1 MKVDWQMQT
10 VTRKIGFS
18 LLAIA
23 LAGVLAGTKGLSQT
37 TAPQRGRSATSR
49 TMMRRGYLGVGVMDV
64 TPERAKALNRK
75 EEGGVEVKHVDEN
88 SPASK
93 AGLRENDII
102 LEVNKVKVDDVDQF
116 VRTISESAPGTK
128 IDLSVWR
135 NSARQ
140 NLAATLEAHN
150 ISMDNFDPDFPM
162 PPMPPMPPLG
172 TVDGP
177 VFVVQAPIIG
187 FEGET
192 LTSQLAE
199 FFGVKSGVLV
209 RSVTAGT
216 PAAKAGLKAG
226 DVVTKVNA
234 VTVTNPREVQA
245 LVRMSRRRTIPFAVV
260 RDKKEMS
267 IDLEAAQ

>member
-1 MKVDWQMQT
+1 MQT
-10 VTRKIGFS
+10 VTKKIGFS

-37 TAPQRGRSATSR
+37 TTPQRGRSATSR
-49 TMMRRGYLGVGVMDV
+49 AMMRRGYLGVGVMDV
-64 TPERAKALNRK
+64 TPERARALNRK

-140 NLAATLEAHN
+140 NLSATLEAHTV
-150 ISMDNFDPDFPM
+150 SMDNFDPDFPA
-162 PPMPPMPPLG
+162 PPMPPMPPM
-172 TVDGP
+172 GP
-177 VFVVQAPIIG
+177 GGDMPLFVVQAPVMG
-187 FEGET
+187 FEAET

-199 FFGVKSGVLV
+199 FFGVKGGVLV
-209 RSVTAGT
+209 RSVTAGM

-234 VTVTNPREVQA
+234 VTVTSPREVQA
-245 LVRMSRRRTIPFAVV
+245 LVRMSRRKTIQFGLV
-260 RDKKEMS
+260 REKKEMS
-267 IDLEAAQ
+267 VDLEVGQ